1 MEISYIY
8 ICMYIYICNLLI
20 GNFAGNGNFHHLRA
34 HRDYYY
40 VDNMCIC
47 IRIIVILN
55 ITGGCITGFRENYT
69 NYNI

>member
-40 VDNMCIC
+40 VDNICIC

-55 ITGGCITGFRENYT
+55 ITGGYI
-69 NYNI
+69 